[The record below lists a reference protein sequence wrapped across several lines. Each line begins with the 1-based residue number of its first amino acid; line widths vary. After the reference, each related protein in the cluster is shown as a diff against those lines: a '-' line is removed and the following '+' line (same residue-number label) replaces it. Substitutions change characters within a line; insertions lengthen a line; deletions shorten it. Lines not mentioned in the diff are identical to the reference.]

1 MSVIQRMGEVGRCG
15 LGLFPCE
22 QEEEIMFQQQLKKD
36 QGPKS
41 TQRAF
46 LVHFLEEEGSLKDGF
61 LL

>member
-22 QEEEIMFQQQLKKD
+22 QEAEIMFQQQLKKY
-36 QGPKS
+36 QGLKN

-46 LVHFLEEEGSLKDGF
+46 FVLFLEEEAEV
-61 LL
+61 

>member
-22 QEEEIMFQQQLKKD
+22 QEEEIMLQQQLKKD

-46 LVHFLEEEGSLKDGF
+46 LVHFLEEEAEV
-61 LL
+61 